1 MSCQYIVI
9 SVQLREFKMTFCSV
23 NLCIVS
29 LRMQNVTLFYNRD
42 RQRTLLLNVFFYF
55 PRFKNI
61 FGVFIFFSIFASIA
75 DCCVEV
81 GVTERCIRGCGDDS
95 GLSAIHDLDSDCA
108 AELPKILH
116 CASGLSV
123 CRHKTSSQLTSVTSL
138 CSATYV
144 R

>member
-1 MSCQYIVI
+1 MSCHYIVI
-9 SVQLREFKMTFCSV
+9 SVQLPEFKMTFCSV

-42 RQRTLLLNVFFYF
+42 RQRTLLLNVFF
-55 PRFKNI
+55 I
-61 FGVFIFFSIFASIA
+61 FHVLKTFLAFLFFFSIFASVA

-95 GLSAIHDLDSDCA
+95 GLSAIHDLDSDCVA
-108 AELPKILH
+108 DLPKILH

-123 CRHKTSSQLTSVTSL
+123 CRHRTSSQLTSVTSL